1 MLTSIA
7 TRYTTLSRPFAFD
20 RRAIVVLAGGG
31 SLPLELDRQLSAVHR
46 RHALRA
52 AHDGRSFRP
61 AGFPGQRRPPG

>member
-1 MLTSIA
+1 MLTTIA
-7 TRYTTLSRPFAFD
+7 TRYTTLSRPLAFD

-52 AHDGRSFRP
+52 AHDRPSRQGWPTGR
-61 AGFPGQRRPPG
+61 RRPPG